1 MIGIKLA
8 DGSFYPVMEEG
19 KPARKTIDLTTVQ
32 DNQTTVHVNLYR
44 SETGTMEDA
53 EYVDTLEIKNLNP
66 HANGEPSLNLE
77 LGLDENN
84 ELSANISDPET
95 GKTSETFVQI
105 ASKTLSELNKV
116 PVDFQ
121 NDPTLA
127 EGTGPADDSS
137 NALIEDEDSVTISD
151 DELEKIG
158 LSSSGEND
166 VIGRAPNDEEFS
178 FDAVDNTLAQED
190 LVSDLP
196 QKKDE
201 ENAEAEEVAFES
213 AESVEG
219 LDENIF
225 DENITDENSF
235 EEDKTL
241 SGQEDISVPVTDD
254 KDFVFEEESPS
265 LTNDNTE
272 SEQNTEEEAADSF
285 EGTDVNPE
293 DEVFET
299 DTTETTEDT
308 NDLNALPD
316 FDSGDE
322 DFEEETDSESSNI
335 TDVALPDLED
345 DSDTFAMP
353 DFNDEETGETE
364 TAVDPETPV
373 EDTNEENTNDT
384 EAYGIDGVF
393 DEDFGE
399 PDLST
404 ENEEEVTPEVKDP
417 TFQPSNSMFSDLY
430 DKETLEG
437 ESSSYDEEYDEVKK
451 KTKAPVIICIICAII
466 CVIAALLVL
475 FVIPSKINLLAKFK
489 KPKTVVEKPVVEET
503 EEEPEEETE
512 AEEETV
518 EIEEE
523 AVEEEELPE
532 PENELAAIED
542 EIVVAD
548 MPEAVVPEEPAK
560 TDEVIEDIKYKI
572 IWGDTLWDISN
583 AYYKNPWR
591 YKALA
596 KYNNIKNPDHII
608 AGTWILIPAE

>member
-1 MIGIKLA
+1 
-8 DGSFYPVMEEG
+8 
-19 KPARKTIDLTTVQ
+19 
-32 DNQTTVHVNLYR
+32 
-44 SETGTMEDA
+44 
-53 EYVDTLEIKNLNP
+53 
-66 HANGEPSLNLE
+66 
-77 LGLDENN
+77 
-84 ELSANISDPET
+84 
-95 GKTSETFVQI
+95 
-105 ASKTLSELNKV
+105 
-116 PVDFQ
+116 
-121 NDPTLA
+121 
-127 EGTGPADDSS
+127 
-137 NALIEDEDSVTISD
+137 
-151 DELEKIG
+151 
-158 LSSSGEND
+158 
-166 VIGRAPNDEEFS
+166 
-178 FDAVDNTLAQED
+178 
-190 LVSDLP
+190 
-196 QKKDE
+196 
-201 ENAEAEEVAFES
+201 
-213 AESVEG
+213 
-219 LDENIF
+219 
-225 DENITDENSF
+225 
-235 EEDKTL
+235 
-241 SGQEDISVPVTDD
+241 
-254 KDFVFEEESPS
+254 
-265 LTNDNTE
+265 
-272 SEQNTEEEAADSF
+272 
-285 EGTDVNPE
+285 
-293 DEVFET
+293 
-299 DTTETTEDT
+299 
-308 NDLNALPD
+308 
-316 FDSGDE
+316 
-322 DFEEETDSESSNI
+322 
-335 TDVALPDLED
+335 
-345 DSDTFAMP
+345 MP

-364 TAVDPETPV
+364 NAVDPETSVDEP
-373 EDTNEENTNDT
+373 NET

-532 PENELAAIED
+532 PENELEALED

-548 MPEAVVPEEPAK
+548 MPAAVVPEEPAK